1 MIGRVLRVIGR
12 VLDGL
17 RKTLTL
23 VLLLVMLLVVTL
35 ALHHSVPTVPSKAAL
50 VVQLEGALVE
60 QLTDSPLSVSMGLV
74 NDSQEHETL
83 LRDVI
88 ESLQLAAKDPRISVA
103 VLDTHRLSGGGLTKL
118 RVLAQAIADF
128 KKSGKKVYAFGRY
141 ASQEQYYVMAQA
153 DEVYLEPSGA
163 IELSGYAAYGLYFH
177 DALERLGVQVNVFK
191 VGTHKSFT
199 EPFTRQSMSP
209 EDREQTLGYVT
220 PLWNTYMSGVEA
232 SRRLPPG
239 TLAAFVSE
247 AVPSLQAAHGD
258 EAWLAESR
266 HLITARK
273 TKIEF
278 EKQLVALVGED
289 QTSHSFNAISDSDYL
304 LAAKPKARLKHHA
317 TDQIAVLVAAGT
329 ISEGER
335 PDGEIGGDSFSE
347 LLRQARFD
355 EDVKAVVLRID
366 SGGGSMMASEA
377 IRQEVAAL
385 QASGKPVVASFS
397 SVAASG
403 GYYIAMNA
411 DEIWAEPT
419 TITGSIGVFGVVPT
433 FDKTLSKVGVSSDG
447 VATSSLAG
455 AMHLERSLSNE
466 TKAVLQL
473 GVEHAYHQFVSDV
486 AKARH
491 KSYDEMEPLAEGRVY
506 IGTEALR
513 LGLVDHVGGLTQAV
527 KAAAVRA
534 HLEEGQYTTNWLERE
549 LSWRETLLRQ
559 LHAETLLRGVRPSLS
574 AMSSGVLSTV
584 VGESGQALRQLSGLN
599 DPRHLYLYCGC
610 ERVLQRLP

>member
-1 MIGRVLRVIGR
+1 MVGRVFRAIGR

-17 RKTLTL
+17 RKALTL
-23 VLLLVMLLVVTL
+23 LLLLVIVTVVLV
-35 ALHHSVPTVPSKAAL
+35 ALHHSVPVVPNKAAL
-50 VVQLEGALVE
+50 VVRLEGALVE
-60 QLTDSPLSVSMGLV
+60 QLTDSPLSLSMGLV

-83 LRDVI
+83 VRDVV
-88 ESLQLAAKDPRISVA
+88 ESLQLAAKDPRIALA
-103 VLDTHRLSGGGLTKL
+103 VLDTHQLSGGGITKL
-118 RVLAQAIADF
+118 RVIAQAIADF

-141 ASQEQYYVMAQA
+141 ASQEQYYLMAQA
-153 DEVYLEPSGA
+153 DEVYLEPSGVVE
-163 IELSGYAAYGLYFH
+163 ISGYAAYGLYFH

-209 EDREQTLGYVT
+209 EDREQTLGYMV
-220 PLWNTYMSGVEA
+220 PLWNTYMAGVEA
-232 SRRLPPG
+232 SRKLEPG
-239 TLAAFVSE
+239 TLATLVKE
-247 AVPSLQAAHGD
+247 AVPALQAAHGD
-258 EAWLAESR
+258 DAWLAESR

-278 EKQLVALVGED
+278 EQQLIGLVGED
-289 QTSHSFNAISDSDYL
+289 SNSHSFNAISDVDYL
-304 LAAKPKARLKHHA
+304 LVAKPKARSKHHSA
-317 TDQIAVLVAAGT
+317 DQVAILVAAGT
-329 ISEGER
+329 ISEGDR
-335 PDGEIGGDSFSE
+335 PDGEIGGDSFGE

-355 EDVKAVVLRID
+355 DDVKAVVLRID

-385 QASGKPVVASFS
+385 QASGKPLVASFS

-411 DEIWAEPT
+411 DEIWSEPT

-447 VATSSLAG
+447 VATSALAG
-455 AMHLERSLSNE
+455 SMHLERSLSPE

-491 KSYDEMEPLAEGRVY
+491 KSYEEMEPLAEGRVY
-506 IGTEALR
+506 IGTEALK
-513 LGLVDHVGGLTQAV
+513 LGLVDHIGGLDGAV
-527 KAAAVRA
+527 KAAAARA
-534 HLEEGQYTTNWLERE
+534 RLQEGQYGIDWLERD

-559 LHAETLLRGVRPSLS
+559 LHAEALLTSVRSHLPLW
-574 AMSSGVLSTV
+574 SSSVLSQV
-584 VGESGQALRQLSGLN
+584 AGESAQALRQLSGLN
-599 DPRHLYLYCGC
+599 DPRHLYLYCAC
-610 ERVLQRLP
+610 EHLP